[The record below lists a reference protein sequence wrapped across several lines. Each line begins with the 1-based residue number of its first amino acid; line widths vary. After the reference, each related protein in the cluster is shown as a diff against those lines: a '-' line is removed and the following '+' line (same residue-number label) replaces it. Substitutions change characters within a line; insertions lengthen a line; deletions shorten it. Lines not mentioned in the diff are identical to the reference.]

1 MSFKILGVT
10 QFWAIANIQIKNLN
24 ERIFYSG
31 VGVRIGLGCLGTLNF
46 SQAKH
51 ARQLLVIL
59 FEQTFV

>member
-10 QFWAIANIQIKNLN
+10 QFWAMANIQIKNLN
-24 ERIFYSG
+24 ERIFNSG
-31 VGVRIGLGCLGTLNF
+31 VGLRVGLGYPGTLNF
-46 SQAKH
+46 SQAKQ